1 MREMEARYRPTI
13 LSDLQNITKPWGGI
27 YAYPEPLLIRVTS
40 ETTTYQTFR
49 TMIIYE
55 FMSYVL
61 IYAELRVTSE
71 TILSITKIWAEL
83 SFIPSHYWLG

>member
-1 MREMEARYRPTI
+1 
-13 LSDLQNITKPWGGI
+13 
-27 YAYPEPLLIRVTS
+27 
-40 ETTTYQTFR
+40 
-49 TMIIYE
+49 MIIYE

-61 IYAELRVTSE
+61 IYAELRETSE